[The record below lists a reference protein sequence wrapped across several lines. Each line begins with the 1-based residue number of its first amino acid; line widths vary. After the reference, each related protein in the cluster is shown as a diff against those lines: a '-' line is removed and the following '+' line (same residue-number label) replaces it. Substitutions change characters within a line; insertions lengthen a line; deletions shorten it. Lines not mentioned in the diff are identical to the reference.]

1 MGRFAL
7 FPLLLLAALWLIPL
21 DIARAANAQPT
32 LSTPVE
38 LSSLGVG
45 ELATN
50 LLDTRG
56 QFHLLY
62 TDKGTTR
69 LLYQVVKSSGQ
80 SVQVVRKPITL
91 IEQADKISDLTL
103 TFDSQGRLHAGWLEE
118 NNGLFAV
125 THVVVDDPTSSGA
138 SAALTPQTLYQ
149 SQDTLQALNAGA
161 DGQGHVYYTWLDNSN
176 STPHLSAI
184 QVTAMQP
191 AEAPV
196 ALPYQAS
203 AVVFPHILVAQDG
216 TLVVILLQADPRGGW
231 DLAVTPYTSAGAP
244 LQASTLVA
252 TQLHPGLLNIIT
264 DKNRNDFHFDPLAVS
279 LDAQQQVHIAWGA
292 INQLG
297 YAKVMLQPQG
307 QMTVHSTTLSSATSN
322 YQQLCLVSGPTIPS
336 QQAQTN
342 RPVPIWLNWLDDSLG
357 GTGLHPFF
365 VQITAQ
371 GTPATAP
378 TPLVGPGILVSSAC
392 PQEDTRGGLYITW
405 QQYDKNGN
413 YSLQMATTTI
423 EPQVFWWVTLG
434 LNRDNPI
441 EQCIFIILGSIL
453 LGAAFLLAD
462 LLAVPVAAGI
472 IKLGARFHLN
482 RLILLIVSLA
492 LFLAVNI
499 WVQGFIAEQVQVSS
513 PSLLWGLIGGI
524 CALALCA
531 YLWFRRR
538 KYPPE
543 TLGTIG
549 QLLMASYIGAVVLA
563 IPLIYVFTRQS

>member
-1 MGRFAL
+1 MRRLAL
-7 FPLLLLAALWLIPL
+7 FPLLLLAALWLIPSG
-21 DIARAANAQPT
+21 AAKAANAQPT

-38 LSSLGVG
+38 LSSLGVA

-62 TDKGTTR
+62 TDQKTTT
-69 LLYQVVKSSGQ
+69 LHYQVVKSSGQ
-80 SVQVVRKPITL
+80 SVQVIRKAVTL
-91 IEQADKISDLTL
+91 VGQADKISDLTL

-125 THVVVDDPTSSGA
+125 THVVVDDPTNSSA
-138 SAALTPQTLYQ
+138 SAALTPQMLYQ
-149 SQDTLQALNAGA
+149 SQDTLLGLNAGA

-176 STPHLSAI
+176 GTPHLSTI

-191 AEAPV
+191 AEAPL

-203 AVVFPHILVAQDG
+203 AVVFPHMLVAQDG
-216 TLVVILLQADPRGGW
+216 TLVMILLQADPNGGW
-231 DLAVTPYTSAGAP
+231 DLTVTPYASTGAP
-244 LQASTLVA
+244 LQAPALVA
-252 TQLHPGLLNIIT
+252 TQLHPGLLNTIT
-264 DKNRNDFHFDPLAVS
+264 DKDKNDFHFDPLAVS
-279 LDAQQQVHIAWGA
+279 LDAQQQAHIVWGA

-297 YAKVMLQPQG
+297 YADVTLQPQG
-307 QMTVHSTTLSSATSN
+307 QVAAHSTTLSQATSN
-322 YQQLCLVSGPTIPS
+322 YEQPCLVTGSASPS
-336 QQAQTN
+336 QQAQASH
-342 RPVPIWLNWLDDSLG
+342 PAPIWLTWLDDSG
-357 GTGLHPFF
+357 STTLHPYFA
-365 VQITAQ
+365 QITTQ
-371 GTPATAP
+371 GTLTTAP
-378 TPLVGPGILVSSAC
+378 TPLVGPGTPVGNAC

-405 QQYDKNGN
+405 QQYDEGGN
-413 YSLQMATTTI
+413 YSIQMATTTVAPLI
-423 EPQVFWWVTLG
+423 PWWVKAG
-434 LNRDNPI
+434 LNRDNPV

-462 LLAVPVAAGI
+462 LFAVPVAAGI
-472 IKLGARFHLN
+472 IKLGTRFHLN
-482 RLILLIVSLA
+482 RLIFLIPSLA
-492 LFLAVNI
+492 LFLVVDI
-499 WVQGFIAEQVQVSS
+499 WVQGFIAEQVQSSS